1 MKRCS
6 IHYDQNG
13 RSKGTAEVVF
23 MRHSD
28 ALSAIKKYNN
38 MRLDGKPLQIEL
50 VGTSSPVVASLRQNS
65 LLGRPSDSLLRC
77 EHGSCSVTIHIMFIL
92 DIE

>member
-1 MKRCS
+1 
-6 IHYDQNG
+6 
-13 RSKGTAEVVF
+13 

-50 VGTSSPVVASLRQNS
+50 VGTSSPVVAPLHQNN
-65 LLGRPSDSLLRC
+65 LLGPSASLLRC
-77 EHGSCSVTIHIMFIL
+77 EILIL
-92 DIE
+92 DHFSFSVLYII